1 MKAGARAAAEVRADA
16 IAAAQD
22 YIGTVFEELQALLEA
37 WRVETAEQ
45 KDSTFTSVTA
55 AFNEAVNKLAA
66 LESIVQARIVALRFV
81 TSASI
86 ASAGANVGAASG
98 AKVDA
103 AAGGEEG
110 AIAGGGA
117 GNAVAFDKKKVDR
130 FLKGV
135 VGAVRD
141 FCDGGAT
148 ERTDDATERTDDN
161 TDDKVRPLTT
171 NDKARLLNAI
181 SSAAMFQVEV
191 LQKLPS

>member
-1 MKAGARAAAEVRADA
+1 M
-16 IAAAQD
+16 
-22 YIGTVFEELQALLEA
+22 
-37 WRVETAEQ
+37 
-45 KDSTFTSVTA
+45 
-55 AFNEAVNKLAA
+55 
-66 LESIVQARIVALRFV
+66 
-81 TSASI
+81 
-86 ASAGANVGAASG
+86 GAASG

-103 AAGGEEG
+103 AAGGKEG
-110 AIAGGGA
+110 AADSGDK

-130 FLKGV
+130 FLKEGR

-171 NDKARLLNAI
+171 NDKVRLLNAI